1 MASAETPK
9 AEFAC
14 DLGRFLMM
22 RRTAVVTLGLLSLV
36 LPARAGEIVEFKGA
50 VLVRQEERAMMVFK
64 VKNGEIK
71 AQPSPGMKGV
81 DLNGKVYSSSFAA
94 AEKKE
99 HALQLLKVGNEF
111 DIKINKVNAKTSYI
125 AEVRLVKG
133 EMLESGTR
141 NKVEKG
147 DAKAND
153 AKAGARPED
162 KNPGARTD

>member
-1 MASAETPK
+1 
-9 AEFAC
+9 
-14 DLGRFLMM
+14 M
-22 RRTAVVTLGLLSLV
+22 RRMAVVTLGLLSVV

-99 HALQLLKVGNEF
+99 HALQLLKVGYEF
-111 DIKINKVNAKTSYI
+111 GEGRALPRLQGRQRGDDRHDEDRKEGSHHGHQGDPRQPGGQVERTVNRTG
-125 AEVRLVKG
+125 LG
-133 EMLESGTR
+133 
-141 NKVEKG
+141 
-147 DAKAND
+147 
-153 AKAGARPED
+153 GARFSLP
-162 KNPGARTD
+162 A